1 MPAPGTSGATLGA
14 LDLSTFD
21 DALGIER
28 KVLDIAGWG
37 APATTL
43 DPRQKPRGHGSWS
56 GESWLRPRVMVI
68 KGSIKGSDALAVSL
82 ARDALY
88 AACGLGPTL
97 LTVYE
102 SGRARSCMVRQ
113 QDEIIPTVLNSTHFL
128 YSMQVVADDPRKYGP
143 ALSLATALPS
153 SSGGLTLPMVLPYI
167 FASTTVSGV
176 VSLTNEGNISSPL
189 TVRFDGPVTGP
200 KIIHIQTQKT
210 WAAGGA
216 VLGAGEFWTVSMDS
230 RQVLA
235 QGQASR
241 SGFVT
246 ERGWMELLPG
256 PNDFAFSA
264 DSYNAASQMTVTAA
278 SAWK

>member
-1 MPAPGTSGATLGA
+1 MTQPGEFGVTLNG
-14 LDLSTFD
+14 LDLQGT
-21 DALGIER
+21 DAGGVTYR
-28 KVLDIAGWG
+28 TMTLDGWG

-43 DPRQKPRGHGSWS
+43 APQQRPRAHGAWS
-56 GESWLRPRVMVI
+56 GDSWLNARTIVI
-68 KGSIKGSDALAVSL
+68 GGMLYGDSTLAASLAVDALL
-82 ARDALY
+82 
-88 AACGLGPTL
+88 AACSLDASL
-97 LTVYE
+97 LEVSE
-102 SGRARSCMVRQ
+102 DGRTRSCMVRQ
-113 QDEIIPTVLNSTHFL
+113 QDEIQIKWYSANVV
-128 YSMQVVADDPRKYGP
+128 YWSMQVEADDPRKYGS